1 MLARMSLLAAL
12 ALAAAPGCDRDATG
26 GMPPASEWKAPAP
39 KASKVEGARRGSK
52 RPSRGNASH
61 RMVPNDDTHAGMEA
75 EEDEGAEGAEA
86 GDEEEDPHVPDPGHG
101 EEQAAEEEDD
111 DPEADRGPRQTVA
124 RGQIRAAGEAAGAVK
139 PGSVLYV
146 TAVPIDADSGQPKG
160 SAIAVD
166 RFEVTAMPMPF
177 ELAASPYEGDVVIT
191 AWTDADGEARTREPG
206 DAEGRVRARLP
217 ADKVDLVLDKVL
229 K

>member
-12 ALAAAPGCDRDATG
+12 ALAAATGCDRDAPG
-26 GMPPASEWKAPAP
+26 GMPPASEWKPPAP
-39 KASKVEGARRGSK
+39 KASKVEGGRRGAK
-52 RPSRGNASH
+52 RPARGSASH
-61 RMVPNDDTHAGMEA
+61 QMVPQDETHAGVEA
-75 EEDEGAEGAEA
+75 EGDEGAAA
-86 GDEEEDPHVPDPGHG
+86 GDEEEDPHGPDPGHG
-101 EEQAAEEEDD
+101 EEQADEEADE
-111 DPEADRGPRQTVA
+111 PEADRGPRETVA
-124 RGQIRAAGEAAGAVK
+124 RGQISAAGEAAEAVK
-139 PGSVLYV
+139 PGDVLYV

-166 RFEVTAMPMPF
+166 RFEVTELPMPF

-217 ADKVDLVLDKVL
+217 ADKVDLVLDTVL

>member
-1 MLARMSLLAAL
+1 
-12 ALAAAPGCDRDATG
+12 
-26 GMPPASEWKAPAP
+26 MPPASEWKPPAP
-39 KASKVEGARRGSK
+39 KNSKVEGARRGKK
-52 RPSRGNASH
+52 RTSRDSASH
-61 RMVPNDDTHAGMEA
+61 RMVPNADTQAGMEA
-75 EEDEGAEGAEA
+75 EGDEGAAA
-86 GDEEEDPHVPDPGHG
+86 GDDEEDPHGPDPAHG
-101 EEQAAEEEDD
+101 EEQAAEEDEE
-111 DPEADRGPRQTVA
+111 PEADRGPRETVA

-166 RFEVTAMPMPF
+166 RFEVTALPMAF

-217 ADKVDLVLDKVL
+217 ADKVDLVLDKLL